1 LAEQDCH
8 LARVKV
14 KGVKMPLGATKFPVL
29 IENSAPESHILAPVL
44 GLLVQE
50 TSKFVRKNVLVFA
63 LYPKNQFLT
72 V

>member
-1 LAEQDCH
+1 
-8 LARVKV
+8 
-14 KGVKMPLGATKFPVL
+14 MPLGANKFPVL